1 MSILVTLNLD
11 QSDPVMDAETYQ
23 QLIKEPDV
31 LDHTT
36 LNVTLKEVVAKQEFE
51 LAAALQRILKE
62 NKIEKPALPANQFDA
77 KPNYYKI
84 DLPEETIDQIIDI
97 LFDLEAD
104 FTNEDGDT
112 TPTSSFYASL
122 VDKWSSISKRY

>member
-1 MSILVTLNLD
+1 
-11 QSDPVMDAETYQ
+11 MDAETYKR
-23 QLIKEPDV
+23 LIAEPDV

-51 LAAALQRILKE
+51 LVAALQRIVKD
-62 NKIEKPALPANQFDA
+62 NKIEKPVLHNDQYNAGT
-77 KPNYYKI
+77 NYYKI
-84 DLPEETIDQIIDI
+84 DLPEETIVQIIDI
-97 LFDLEAD
+97 LFNLEAE

-122 VDKWSSISKRY
+122 